1 MTDALAPWLEPLWQR
16 FLVTAGEDRLSH
28 ALLVAGEPGLGK
40 RHLVRRMVA
49 WLLDPVGWAD
59 PESRSNRWL
68 ANGAHPDH
76 FVLQPEEDS
85 RYIRIH
91 QIRQL
96 GEQLQLTSQ
105 TGPRRV
111 AVIDPAQAM
120 NRESQNGLLK
130 TLEEPPA
137 GVHLLLVTD
146 APGALLAT
154 VRSRCQAWSVVAPD
168 AQQAR
173 DWLQGH
179 GGRVD
184 SAALALAAGHPGVAQ
199 ALAEPDRQ
207 RRRSSVADDLVAL
220 AAGRQSPVDVAGRW
234 ASDAAGHL
242 DDAIFLLRAWAWQSQ
257 GADMTEQLPR
267 SPLPA
272 SRLAEA
278 SGQVLGL
285 RRRLDLP
292 LRASWLL
299 HEWLLAWQQ
308 AGAQSHRP

>member
-1 MTDALAPWLEPLWQR
+1 MSDVLAPWLEPLWQR
-16 FLVTAGEDRLSH
+16 FLATARTDRLSH

-40 RHLVRRMVA
+40 RQLVRRMVA

-59 PESRSNRWL
+59 PDRRSNRWL
-68 ANGAHPDH
+68 ASGAHPDH
-76 FVLQPEEDS
+76 FVLQPEEGS
-85 RYIRIH
+85 RFIRIH

-96 GEQLQLTSQ
+96 AEQLQLTAQ

-137 GVHLLLVTD
+137 GVYLLLVSD
-146 APGALLAT
+146 APGALLPT
-154 VRSRCQAWSVVAPD
+154 VRSRCQSWSVVAPD
-168 AQQAR
+168 ARTAREWLQAR
-173 DWLQGH
+173 GDP
-179 GGRVD
+179 VD
-184 SAALALAAGHPGVAQ
+184 AAAAVLAAGHPGIAQ
-199 ALAEPDRQ
+199 VLAEPA
-207 RRRSSVADDLVAL
+207 RRRRQDAVAEDLAAL

-257 GADMTEQLPR
+257 GADMGDLPR
-267 SPLPA
+267 PPLPA
-272 SRLAEA
+272 ARLAEA
-278 SGQVLGL
+278 SGQVLIL
-285 RRRLDLP
+285 RRRLELP
-292 LRASWLL
+292 LRAAWLL
-299 HEWLLAWQQ
+299 HEWLLAWQL

>member
-1 MTDALAPWLEPLWQR
+1 MSEPLAPWLEPLWQR
-16 FLVTAGEDRLSH
+16 FLATAGQDRLGH

-40 RHLVRRMVA
+40 RQLVQRMVA
-49 WLLDPVGWAD
+49 WLLDPIAWAD

-76 FVLQPEEDS
+76 FPLAPEEDS

-96 GEQLQLTSQ
+96 AEQLQLTAQ

-130 TLEEPPA
+130 TLEEPPV

-146 APGALLAT
+146 APGALLPT
-154 VRSRCQAWSVVAPD
+154 VRSRCQNWSVVAPD
-168 AQQAR
+168 ARTTQA
-173 DWLQGH
+173 WLQGH
-179 GGRVD
+179 GARVD
-184 SAALALAAGHPGVAQ
+184 AASLALAAGHPGVAR
-199 ALAEPDRQ
+199 ALTEPE
-207 RRRSSVADDLVAL
+207 RRRRRDAVADDLAAL
-220 AAGRQSPVDVAGRW
+220 VAGRQSPVDVAARW
-234 ASDAAGHL
+234 ATDAAGHL
-242 DDAIFLLRAWAWQSQ
+242 DDAIFLLRAWAWQDQ
-257 GADMTEQLPR
+257 GADMAGLPR

-272 SRLAEA
+272 PWLAKA
-278 SGQVLGL
+278 SGQVLTL

-292 LRASWLL
+292 LRAAWLL
-299 HEWLLAWQQ
+299 HEWLLAWQL
-308 AGAQSHRP
+308 AGAKSHRP

>member
-1 MTDALAPWLEPLWQR
+1 MTEELAAWLEPLWQR
-16 FLVTAGEDRLSH
+16 FLDTAGEDRLGH
-28 ALLVAGEPGLGK
+28 ALLIAGEPGLGK
-40 RHLVRRMVA
+40 RKLVQRMVA

-59 PESRSNRWL
+59 PDSRSNRWL

-85 RYIRIH
+85 RFIRIH

-96 GEQLQLTSQ
+96 AEQLQLTAQ

-146 APGALLAT
+146 APGALLPT
-154 VRSRCQAWSVVAPD
+154 VRSRCQSWSVVAPD
-168 AQQAR
+168 QATAQA
-173 DWLQGH
+173 WLHSH
-179 GGRVD
+179 GGPVD
-184 SAALALAAGHPGVAQ
+184 KVSLALAAGHPGIAQ
-199 ALAEPDRQ
+199 ALASPEHG
-207 RRRSSVADDLVAL
+207 RRRSIVADDLSAL
-220 AAGRQSPVDVAGRW
+220 AAGRQNPVDVAGRW

-242 DDAIFLLRAWAWQSQ
+242 DDAILLLRAWAWQSQ
-257 GADMTEQLPR
+257 GADMGDLPR

-278 SGQVLGL
+278 SGQVLTL

-299 HEWLLAWQQ
+299 HEWLLAWQL